1 MKKLVLRLAVGYTN
15 LTTGTRLTDAHNGLR
30 LMSRDVVERLDI
42 TQNRMAHAS
51 ELVAQIGEMKV
62 PLRRE
67 PGAHPLHRLLEV
79 QGPVPVELRQHP
91 RGADVPMNAVV
102 VIQVLLIVVV
112 VLVVAR
118 LFRSRGARAQ
128 AIRRIGLV
136 VFAAFAAVSILF
148 PDVWTSWPTSS
159 ASAAAPT
166 WCSTRLVVAFLSF
179 TVTTYLRFR
188 DLETNYTRLARRIA
202 LSEAP
207 RPSERNDD
215 PAA

>member
-1 MKKLVLRLAVGYTN
+1 MNALVL
-15 LTTGTRLTDAHNGLR
+15 
-30 LMSRDVVERLDI
+30 
-42 TQNRMAHAS
+42 
-51 ELVAQIGEMKV
+51 
-62 PLRRE
+62 
-67 PGAHPLHRLLEV
+67 
-79 QGPVPVELRQHP
+79 
-91 RGADVPMNAVV
+91 
-102 VIQVLLIVVV
+102 IQVLLILVVI
-112 VLVVAR
+112 LVVAR

-148 PDVWTSWPTSS
+148 PDVWSRLARLVGVGRGTDLVLY
-159 ASAAAPT
+159 A
-166 WCSTRLVVAFLSF
+166 LVVAFLSF

-207 RPSERNDD
+207 RPAAADDD